1 MFNINKLVVITLTL
15 VTVANVS
22 LAQNVTSTPYSQ
34 FGLGQ
39 LQKNTS
45 VINLGLGG
53 ISNGIRM
60 DNAINSQNPASYSAL
75 QYTTFEVGAFG
86 NFLKLENSTGTA
98 FRNNAALSYL
108 KIGFP
113 ISQKI
118 GASFGLIP
126 VSGMGYESKI
136 SSTLLDTPVT
146 QIFKGDGGINQFYLG
161 GAYKINENLSIGVN
175 ASYIF
180 GTLERSK
187 SNEFPDSLGFLNV
200 RQTNSTYIGSLF
212 FNYGIQYKK
221 DLQEDRYLIVGLN
234 GNPGSNLSAT
244 KNTVSTRYYYVS
256 SAERTID
263 TTQKSDDEK
272 GKVFFPM
279 VNSIGF
285 SYGKKNHWMFGS
297 DVTLGQWSTL
307 KLFDVNQNLK
317 NTFDLS
323 VGGAITPDYMAVG
336 NYFKAIEYRFGFNYS
351 QSYVNIVGEDIN
363 QMSVSLGFGMP
374 LPKTKSRINL
384 ALEFGQRGTTN
395 SGLIKENFMGVHA
408 GFNFCDKWF
417 IQSKYD

>member
-1 MFNINKLVVITLTL
+1 MFNINKLVITLSL
-15 VTVANVS
+15 VAAANIS
-22 LAQNVTSTPYSQ
+22 IAQNVTSTPYSQ

-39 LQKNTS
+39 IQKNSS
-45 VINLGLGG
+45 VINLGMGG

-60 DNAINSQNPASYSAL
+60 DNAINSQNPASYSAI
-75 QYTTFEVGAFG
+75 QYTTFEVAAFG
-86 NFLKLENSTGTA
+86 NFLKLENSTGSA

-108 KIGFP
+108 KIAFP
-113 ISQKI
+113 ITKKV

-126 VSGMGYESKI
+126 VSGMGYESKV
-136 SSTLLDTPVT
+136 SSTFLDTPVT
-146 QIFKGDGGINQFYLG
+146 QIFKGDGGINQFYIG
-161 GAYKINENLSIGVN
+161 GAYRITDNLSFGLN

-180 GTLERSK
+180 GTLNRAK

-212 FNYGIQYKK
+212 FNYGIQYRK
-221 DLQEDRYLIVGLN
+221 DLTNDKYLIVGLN
-234 GNPGSNLSAT
+234 GNPGSNLSA
-244 KNTVSTRYYYVS
+244 KNNTVSSRYYYVS
-256 SAERTID
+256 STERILDTI
-263 TTQKSDDEK
+263 QKTVDKE

-279 VNSIGF
+279 INSVGF
-285 SYGKKNHWMFGS
+285 SYGKTNHWMLGS
-297 DVTLGQWSTL
+297 DVTLGNWSAL

-323 VGGAITPDYMAVG
+323 LGGSIVPNYNAVG
-336 NYFKAIEYRFGFNYS
+336 NYFKTIEYRFGFNYNK
-351 QSYVNIVGEDIN
+351 SYINIAGEDIN

-395 SGLIKENFMGVHA
+395 SGLIKENYMGVHA
-408 GFNFCDKWF
+408 GFNFCDRWF